1 MKKIFV
7 LSALAL
13 LSVGLLNQPVVQSKE
28 VKENANFVES
38 TEDFVNNQG
47 INLDNKKASIGVG
60 SLDISPTFVQYGMIN
75 EDGKDLYVMR
85 FATAV
90 KGDISSLTY
99 TREAIENVS
108 AEVNKEVK
116 TLYSGISAGSST
128 YYYDAST
135 KEVSTDE
142 SLKGEY
148 YWACYTVKYV
158 NGANFNTDLSLSF
171 KVNGE
176 EVNKEVTSFN
186 AEYSKVEDGSE
197 AYPYLLATNEELE
210 DAITSSKEASTY
222 QKNYKLVNDLSTSSQ
237 FSSSTYNFNG
247 TFDGN
252 GYSITV
258 NQDKDGER
266 LGLFYNINRYGTVK
280 NLTVK
285 GSFKS
290 INAVQYNG
298 SITGANWGII
308 KDCVNEATLDIES
321 VSNDKVLDAGGIAG
335 FNGNDTSLIEN
346 CVNKGKLTAN
356 ARRLGGIVGRLSS
369 ATIKNCEN
377 YGEVNTYQGAGGMVG
392 VVSDTEQSTAVSS
405 SVINCK
411 NFAKIVADDTWAGG
425 IVAWTQDNKNHTS
438 VKLNVDNCYNEGDV
452 VALNSVGGIVGY
464 GSNTNCHVYNS
475 VNKGNV
481 SSTGAGGH
489 IGGIVG
495 MLGSNNSI
503 INCENYGNVL
513 GAVKSKAG
521 RGGIAG
527 STYSTSEITNCKSI
541 MIDDATVDLCK
552 DTAVNVGYLVGYYS
566 STGCVVTDCYL
577 ITEE

>member
-28 VKENANFVES
+28 VKENANFVEYA
-38 TEDFVNNQG
+38 EDYANNQG

-60 SLDISPTFVQYGMIN
+60 SLDVSPTFVQYGMIN

-158 NGANFNTDLSLSF
+158 NGTNFNTDLSLSF

-210 DAITSSKEASTY
+210 EAIIASKEASTY
-222 QKNYKLVNDLSTSSQ
+222 QKNYKLVSNLSTSSQ
-237 FSSSTYNFNG
+237 FSSTSYNFSG

-252 GYSITV
+252 GYSITLDQ
-258 NQDKDGER
+258 NYDAKR
-266 LGLFYNINRYGTVK
+266 AGLFLTVSKYGTVK

-285 GSFKS
+285 GSVKV

-298 SITGANWGII
+298 VITSANYGVISN
-308 KDCVNEATLDIES
+308 CVNEATLD
-321 VSNDKVLDAGGIAG
+321 VSADAALAMDAGGIAG
-335 FNGNDTSLIEN
+335 FSGTSTSLIEN
-346 CVNKGKLTAN
+346 CVNKGTLNGT

-369 ATIKNCEN
+369 GSVSNCKN
-377 YGEVNTYQGAGGMVG
+377 YGEVKTYSGASGIVG
-392 VVSDTEQSTAVSS
+392 VVYDTTQSTATSS
-405 SVINCK
+405 SITGCK
-411 NFAKIVADDTWAGG
+411 NYGKITAESEWAGG
-425 IVAWTQDNKNHTS
+425 IVAWTQDNKDYTS

-464 GSNTNCHVYNS
+464 GSNTNCNVNNS
-475 VNKGNV
+475 VNKGNI
-481 SSTGAGGH
+481 SSTGTGGH

-513 GAVKSKAG
+513 GAVKSSAG

-541 MIDDATVDLCK
+541 MIDDATVDLCTDK
-552 DTAVNVGYLVGYYS
+552 TINVGYIVGYYS
-566 STGCVVTDCYL
+566 NTGCVVTDCGL
-577 ITEE
+577 IEE